1 MPHLLGYHNRPI
13 VELYLAEFETDD
25 GSIILECWS
34 MEPVDAAVAFR
45 KFFSDAD
52 PNYSGPTG
60 RTRLEDHPP
69 GSDAWRE
76 NLDWW
81 RGKVI
86 WTGDYLELAICPG
99 TRVTIGKTTIE
110 YNGSSYSTW
119 SEAHPSFRDRI
130 TRTAR
135 DSLRTHAAQDR
146 IFRRLSG

>member
-1 MPHLLGYHNRPI
+1 MAHVLGDHNRPI

-52 PNYSGPTG
+52 PNYSGPTD

-81 RGKVI
+81 RGKVA
-86 WTGDYLELAICPG
+86 WTGEYLELAIDSG
-99 TRVTIGKTTIE
+99 TRATIGKTTIK
-110 YNGSSYSTW
+110 YDHPTYLTW
-119 SEAHPSFRDRI
+119 SHAYPSFRDKI
-130 TRTAR
+130 TRTSR
-135 DSLRTHAAQDR
+135 KSLRTHAEQAR
-146 IFRRLSG
+146 ISSFHSD